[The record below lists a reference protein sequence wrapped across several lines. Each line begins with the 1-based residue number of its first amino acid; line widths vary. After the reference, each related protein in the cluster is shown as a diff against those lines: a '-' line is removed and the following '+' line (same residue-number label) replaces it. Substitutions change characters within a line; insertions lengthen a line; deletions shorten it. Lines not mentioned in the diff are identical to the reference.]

1 VATRMLEGYCDVCR
15 TIYFCLNI
23 FIYVPSIVKQV
34 ATQLLSETQYLMA
47 FVFFSDIFKWLWW
60 SSFWCTYISDRGM

>member
-1 VATRMLEGYCDVCR
+1 MLEGYCDVCR

-47 FVFFSDIFKWLWW
+47 FVFFSDIFK
-60 SSFWCTYISDRGM
+60 